1 MDQEFAWRDLMEGC
15 FHDDDDMNLRA
26 IPSGRSRSERSP
38 SPTTTT
44 TRTQRE
50 RSRSRDNLYK
60 VEGQM
65 TKEEAETMLQALLSE
80 ESQVELETK
89 SFGEVLSFGN
99 DKVLMELRSEVPFV
113 FRIAE
118 LDLTSRFED
127 TVHVIKLDLPSCF
140 TGFQTLECKPQ
151 AESDQGKQV
160 TIKFKTINKKD
171 ASALRESGVCFIW
184 CHDGM
189 YLKSM
194 GGITASMFNPPLVS
208 RKTRYELEKQ
218 HVAPTVFFNFE
229 DEV

>member
-1 MDQEFAWRDLMEGC
+1 MEGC
-15 FHDDDDMNLRA
+15 LHDDDDMNLRA

-50 RSRSRDNLYK
+50 RSRSRDKLYK
-60 VEGQM
+60 VKGQM

-89 SFGEVLSFGN
+89 SLGDTLSFGD
-99 DKVLMELRSEVPFV
+99 DKVLMELRSEAPFV
-113 FRIAE
+113 FRIAD
-118 LDLTSRFED
+118 LDLTSRVDD
-127 TVHVIKLDLPSCF
+127 TDNVIKLDFPSCF
-140 TGFQTLECKPQ
+140 TYFQSLECKPQ
-151 AESDQGKQV
+151 AESDLGKQV

-171 ASALRESGVCFIW
+171 ASALRKSGVYFIW
-184 CHDGM
+184 CHNGM
-189 YLKSM
+189 YLQSM
-194 GGITASMFNPPLVS
+194 GGITGSMFNPPLVS

-229 DEV
+229 NEV